1 MYIHFHY
8 DVEGFGSQA
17 RTKCLACGSCL
28 WKVGGDEGVV
38 GPKNSAPKRKPLK
51 RGWFKN
57 KVDEDQ
63 NVSVSPKE
71 LGIAKRTWYG
81 VLRLTMLGK
90 VNWRFIRIFR
100 LKLVHEKALR
110 KLIHAF
116 V

>member
-1 MYIHFHY
+1 MYIHFHKTSR
-8 DVEGFGSQA
+8 V
-17 RTKCLACGSCL
+17 
-28 WKVGGDEGVV
+28 
-38 GPKNSAPKRKPLK
+38 SAPRRGQSALHVAAAFGRLEVMKELLVQKTQHQNGHLK
-51 RGWFKN
+51 RGWFKS